1 MDTNVR
7 SKIGN
12 YVKEC
17 EKRPWKSVTF
27 STKRTTPP
35 WVFLY
40 KIRLKKSLILTVGC
54 VKLQSSSAIWIRVVL
69 SIYLHVKSFDSYFHS
84 FTFRI
89 SCFPFSNCH
98 PDLKTDLDCYIYI
111 PWFDYLCIHKFIS
124 RRFCEEIT
132 KIRLGKSGTSDKD
145 TPSEIRPT
153 IKGSSLKK
161 AKESK

>member
-7 SKIGN
+7 SKIRN

-54 VKLQSSSAIWIRVVL
+54 VKLQPSSEFWIRVVL
-69 SIYLHVKSFDSYFHS
+69 SIYLHLKSFDSYFHKLS
-84 FTFRI
+84 F
-89 SCFPFSNCH
+89 
-98 PDLKTDLDCYIYI
+98 DLKTDLDCYIYI
-111 PWFDYLCIHKFIS
+111 PWFDYLIIHKFIS

-132 KIRLGKSGTSDKD
+132 KMRLGKSGTSDKN